1 MPWTGRG
8 APAESPA
15 LPQDPGRGDSPL
27 ARPHRGVVASHSL
40 IDMLVAATALAF
52 LLGFLAQRLKL
63 PPLVGYMLAGVAVGP
78 HTPGY
83 VGDIDLAQQK
93 AEIGVILLMFGVG
106 LKTSVADLWAARRV
120 AIPGAILQM
129 GVATLLGLV
138 AGRYLLGFGLRES
151 LVLGVSLSV
160 ASTVVLLRALEARR
174 MVDTAAGRL
183 VIGWL
188 VVEDIAIV
196 LAIVALP
203 ALAASFDAA
212 GAVQGQL
219 GLTLALTFLKIAAFV
234 GLMVLVGSRLFPW
247 LIVRVAHAR
256 SRELLSLGTL
266 ALALGMAWVA
276 YSVFDASFAL
286 GAFLAGVALNGTR
299 MAGNVA
305 EHSLPLR
312 DTFAVLFFVAVGM
325 LFDWRILVD
334 RPGSVLLLVGI
345 IVVGKGLAAFLIA
358 RALGTPRPDSLH
370 AAAALAQ
377 IGEFSFV
384 LAGIGLTL
392 AILSAETHGL
402 VLAAALISILLN
414 PLLFHMAGRAAQR
427 QAEAAPA

>member
-1 MPWTGRG
+1 
-8 APAESPA
+8 
-15 LPQDPGRGDSPL
+15 
-27 ARPHRGVVASHSL
+27 
-40 IDMLVAATALAF
+40 MLVAATVLAF
-52 LLGFLAQRLKL
+52 LLGFAAQRLRL

-83 VGDIDLAQQK
+83 VGDIALAQQM

-106 LKTSVADLWAARRV
+106 LKISLADLWETRRV
-120 AIPGAILQM
+120 ALPGALVQM
-129 GVATLLGLV
+129 ATATLLGLA
-138 AGRYLLGFGLRES
+138 AGRLLLGFGLRES

-174 MVDTAAGRL
+174 MVDSSAGRL

-203 ALAASFDAA
+203 ALVASFDAE
-212 GAVQGQL
+212 GAIQGQL
-219 GLTLALTFLKIAAFV
+219 GLTLALTFLKIGAFV
-234 GLMVLVGSRLFPW
+234 GLMALVGSRVFPW
-247 LIVRVAHAR
+247 LIVRVAHSR

-266 ALALGMAWVA
+266 ALSLGVAWVA
-276 YSVFDASFAL
+276 YTVFDASFAL

-299 MAGNVA
+299 LSASVA
-305 EHSLPLR
+305 ENSLPLR

-325 LFDWRILVD
+325 LFDWRILLD
-334 RPGSVLLLVGI
+334 RPGGVLLVVGI
-345 IVVGKGLAAFLIA
+345 IVIGKGLAAFLIA
-358 RALGTPRPDSLH
+358 RALGTSRSDSFY

-384 LAGIGLTL
+384 LAGMGLAL
-392 AILSAETHGL
+392 GVLSAEAHGL
-402 VLAAALISILLN
+402 VLAAALLSILLN
-414 PLLFHMAGRAAQR
+414 PLLFHLAGRAAR
-427 QAEAAPA
+427 REEAAVPA

>member
-1 MPWTGRG
+1 MT
-8 APAESPA
+8 
-15 LPQDPGRGDSPL
+15 
-27 ARPHRGVVASHSL
+27 SHAL
-40 IDMLVAATALAF
+40 IDMLVAATVLAF
-52 LLGFLAQRLKL
+52 AFGFVAQRLKL
-63 PPLVGYMLAGVAVGP
+63 PPLVGYMLAGIAVGP

-83 VGDIDLAQQK
+83 VGDIVLAQQM

-106 LKTSVADLWAARRV
+106 LKISLGDLWATRRV
-120 AIPGAILQM
+120 ALPGAIVQM
-129 GVATLLGLV
+129 GAATLLGLL
-138 AGRYLLGFGLRES
+138 AGRHLLGFGLRES

-174 MVDTAAGRL
+174 MVDSPAGRL
-183 VIGWL
+183 VVGWL

-203 ALAASFDAA
+203 ALVASFDAE

-219 GLTLALTFLKIAAFV
+219 GLTLLLTFVKIAAFV

-247 LIVRVAHAR
+247 LIVRVAHSR

-266 ALALGMAWVA
+266 ALSLGMAWVA

-299 MAGNVA
+299 LSAGVA
-305 EHSLPLR
+305 ENSLPLR

-325 LFDWRILVD
+325 LFDWRILVE
-334 RPGSVLLLVGI
+334 RPGGVLLLVAI
-345 IVVGKGLAAFLIA
+345 IVAGKGIAAYAIA
-358 RALGTPRPDSLH
+358 RALGTPRSDSLY
-370 AAAALAQ
+370 AMAALAQ

-384 LAGIGLTL
+384 LAGMGLAL
-392 AILSAETHGL
+392 GVLSAEAHGL
-402 VLAAALISILLN
+402 VLAAALLSILVN
-414 PLLFHMAGRAAQR
+414 PLLFHLAGRAQR
-427 QAEAAPA
+427 RLAEVSPA